1 MSRTYRANYFA
12 RALPGPA
19 VRREKK
25 LGTGGFLRTVQSLR
39 VLTNTS
45 IKVILSDMGELRPE

>member
-12 RALPGPA
+12 RALPRPE

-25 LGTGGFLRTVQSLR
+25 LGTGFLRTVQSLR

>member
-12 RALPGPA
+12 RALPGPV

-25 LGTGGFLRTVQSLR
+25 LGTGFLRAVQSLR

-45 IKVILSDMGELRPE
+45 IKVILSDMGELRPK

>member
-25 LGTGGFLRTVQSLR
+25 LGTGVLRAVQSLR

>member
-25 LGTGGFLRTVQSLR
+25 LGTVVFYARSNR
-39 VLTNTS
+39 CAC
-45 IKVILSDMGELRPE
+45 